1 MRERTWTFL
10 KIITT
15 VGTVAG
21 AFVAVGGAWKFFDL
35 PMPAFQTWVI
45 HQIEPFHDYGLI
57 ALRAYRQAKDNE
69 LFLWKTNP
77 QKDSH
82 IEWNIRRLENEI
94 ADLDRQINSYRKKVQ

>member
-1 MRERTWTFL
+1 MRERAWSVL
-10 KIITT
+10 KTITT
-15 VGTVAG
+15 IGTVAG

-69 LFLWKTNP
+69 LFLWKTNTI
-77 QKDSH
+77 KNDH
-82 IEWNIRRLENEI
+82 IDWNIRRLEGEI
-94 ADLDRQINSYRKKVQ
+94 TDLDRQITNYRKR